1 MRFHSMAAL
10 ILGLILFPA
19 TPMRAQLA
27 WKEKQI
33 SLQAPAGTQDTKT
46 VFSFTNQ
53 GKKAVTIREIKS
65 SCNCTVPKLE
75 KKIYQPGEEG
85 RVEVVFN
92 HGSRTGL
99 QKSTITVLT
108 DDPKLSDAELQ
119 LVLEIK
125 TWLQM
130 SPPFVLWLKGSEPET
145 REIALKMEP
154 GVEVLS
160 AKSEGDVFR
169 VKKAVK
175 EGTVQ
180 LQIRPSSTSKP
191 VRSSIEIAARLPDG
205 TTRNFTAY
213 AIVK

>member
-1 MRFHSMAAL
+1 MRFHPLTVLA
-10 ILGLILFPA
+10 LGLILGPA
-19 TPMRAQLA
+19 APVWAELV
-27 WKEKQI
+27 WKEKQVSI
-33 SLQAPAGTQDTKT
+33 QAPAGTQETKT
-46 VFSFTNQ
+46 SFSFVNQ

-75 KKIYQPGEEG
+75 KKAYQPGEEG

-99 QKSTITVLT
+99 QKSSITVLT

-119 LVLEIK
+119 LALEIK

-130 SPPFVLWLKGSEPET
+130 SPPFVLWLKDSDPEAK
-145 REIALKMEP
+145 EISLRLEP
-154 GVEVLS
+154 GVEILS
-160 AKSEGDVFR
+160 AKCEGNVFR
-169 VKKAVK
+169 VKKAAR
-175 EGTVQ
+175 EGAVQ

-191 VRSSIEIAARLPDG
+191 VRAPVEIAAKLPDG
-205 TTRNFTAY
+205 NTRNFTAY